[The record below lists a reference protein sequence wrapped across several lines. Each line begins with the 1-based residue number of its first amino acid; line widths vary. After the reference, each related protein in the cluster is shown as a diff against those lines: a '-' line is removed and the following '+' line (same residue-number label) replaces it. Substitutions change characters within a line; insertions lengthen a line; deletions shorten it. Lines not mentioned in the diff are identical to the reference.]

1 MRDILDLLDSVLTEA
16 NLGASEIPAT
26 KPSTVKNP
34 ATGKMFTRPELFLQK
49 VKGGT
54 PFDLVAGGQVTIDPK
69 EARQVAAWIKSGSKG
84 PSGTISLRTTD
95 GRTVKNTELLKTEE
109 FGSKSSQT
117 IAVKGSDIFDVTDQ
131 EVSDFG
137 NSIDQ
142 LLKAGGFPA
151 SEMYDRISNSASMKK
166 LGKLGDAVIYM
177 AREAAEGRSP
187 TIPKNLNKDEI
198 KAIELYASEYLGVL
212 GLISGAT
219 RFKRGS
225 RQEFDKFIG
234 SDLSDMIM
242 FFPKDIANPLADS
255 FSVVNDETGHAVK
268 ISSKAVGKGAPPA
281 LSGVKMPA
289 ETRKKYPKAA
299 SFYDTAVDSNLS
311 AFSQPFAMMNWL
323 HKNAPAAVPTEY
335 GALLPFSSETIAIIQ
350 DNYAKDQPIPKRMAN
365 TFAKRISPKV
375 MASASTMGGKIW
387 YAVTKDVIEAVN
399 DKDAVKDFQ
408 KAIIQSLGFNF
419 IQLYTNIKGDKL
431 VTEAFWPA
439 TISGEA
445 RLKTKGSS
453 LQPTSGKISV
463 EISPGKGDDDMGAE
477 VDSGTV
483 KQVKTKAT
491 DLDKIAQKRSGIK
504 AAPEQPKKYGTPKTL
519 GRTRQK

>member
-1 MRDILDLLDSVLTEA
+1 MRDILDLIDSVLTEA

-54 PFDLVAGGQVTIDPK
+54 PFNLVAGGQVTIDPK

-187 TIPKNLNKDEI
+187 TIPKNTK
-198 KAIELYASEYLGVL
+198 
-212 GLISGAT
+212 
-219 RFKRGS
+219 S
-225 RQEFDKFIG
+225 R
-234 SDLSDMIM
+234 
-242 FFPKDIANPLADS
+242 P
-255 FSVVNDETGHAVK
+255 
-268 ISSKAVGKGAPPA
+268 
-281 LSGVKMPA
+281 
-289 ETRKKYPKAA
+289 
-299 SFYDTAVDSNLS
+299 
-311 AFSQPFAMMNWL
+311 
-323 HKNAPAAVPTEY
+323 
-335 GALLPFSSETIAIIQ
+335 
-350 DNYAKDQPIPKRMAN
+350 
-365 TFAKRISPKV
+365 
-375 MASASTMGGKIW
+375 
-387 YAVTKDVIEAVN
+387 
-399 DKDAVKDFQ
+399 
-408 KAIIQSLGFNF
+408 
-419 IQLYTNIKGDKL
+419 
-431 VTEAFWPA
+431 
-439 TISGEA
+439 
-445 RLKTKGSS
+445 
-453 LQPTSGKISV
+453 
-463 EISPGKGDDDMGAE
+463 
-477 VDSGTV
+477 
-483 KQVKTKAT
+483 
-491 DLDKIAQKRSGIK
+491 
-504 AAPEQPKKYGTPKTL
+504 
-519 GRTRQK
+519 